1 MIGLVLVVVGCG
13 FEVVMVFCFSFF
25 FSSGG
30 FGGDCDLFWIVIWG
44 CGFEVLM
51 VIVFYFFLIHRER
64 ERERER
70 ERGDER
76 REKRASNQ

>member
-51 VIVFYFFLIHRER
+51 VIVFYFFLFIER
-64 ERERER
+64 ERV
-70 ERGDER
+70 DER
-76 REKRASNQ
+76 REKRALN

>member
-51 VIVFYFFLIHRER
+51 VIVFYFFF
-64 ERERER
+64 
-70 ERGDER
+70 
-76 REKRASNQ
+76 